1 MEKIK
6 HTFAHIQE
14 EISSMLSIPDE
25 ELTDEQKTA
34 MAEYIAELGEQ
45 EAAKVDSFCQFIR
58 LETSRSDA
66 MLQESKRLAARA
78 KTVSNRLDYLRGLYA
93 GILIEHG
100 LKKVQGNVYSIT
112 LGKSERVEV
121 PVYTDGL
128 PSEFIRVKV
137 EETREPD
144 KTAIKAAIKEGREV
158 PGCTLKTI
166 YRVQVK

>member
-1 MEKIK
+1 MA
-6 HTFAHIQE
+6 TFGNIQE
-14 EISSMLSIPDE
+14 EISSMLSISDE
-25 ELTDEQKTA
+25 ELTDEQRAA

-45 EAAKVDSFCQFIR
+45 EAAKVDSFGQFLR
-58 LETSRSDA
+58 LETARVEA
-66 MLQESKRLAARA
+66 MKEESKRLAARA
-78 KTVSNRLDYLRGLYA
+78 KTVSNRLEYLRGLYA

-112 LGKSERVEV
+112 LGKSEHVEV

-128 PSEFIRVKV
+128 PPEFVRVRV

>member
-1 MEKIK
+1 MA
-6 HTFAHIQE
+6 TFEGIQN
-14 EISSMLSIPDE
+14 EISSMLSVPDE
-25 ELTDEQKTA
+25 ELTDEQRATMSA
-34 MAEYIAELGEQ
+34 YLNELAGQ
-45 EAAKVDSFCQFIR
+45 ESAKVDSFAQFIR
-58 LETSRSDA
+58 LETARAEA
-66 MLQESKRLAARA
+66 MKEESKRLAARA
-78 KTVSNRLDYLRGLYA
+78 KTVSNRLEYLRGLYA

-112 LGKSERVEV
+112 LDKSERVEV

-128 PSEFIRVKV
+128 PPEFVRVRV

-158 PGCTLKTI
+158 PGCAVKEI